1 MTILGSSPAPH
12 PSTVSCII
20 CFRDVTLE
28 EVTAGTL
35 YADGH
40 QAFACSDHVA
50 ERARWIIAWA
60 VFDYQQRQLQ
70 EIASLME
77 SQA

>member
-1 MTILGSSPAPH
+1 MTTLGSSPP
-12 PSTVSCII
+12 PLLPTVFCIV
-20 CFRDVTLE
+20 CLQKVALKK
-28 EVTAGTL
+28 VTAGSL

-60 VFDYQQRQLQ
+60 VFDYEQRQLQ
-70 EIASLME
+70 EITRLAE

>member
-1 MTILGSSPAPH
+1 MTTLGSSSAPH

-20 CFRDVTLE
+20 CLQKVAIE
-28 EVTAGTL
+28 EVTAGSL

-40 QAFACSDHVA
+40 QAFACSIHFA

-60 VFDYQQRQLQ
+60 VFDYHQRQLQ
-70 EIASLME
+70 EIASLAE
-77 SQA
+77 SQI